1 MIKQYG
7 VYQRKKVN
15 RLPLTPSLIKARKEH
30 QKYLESLGYKK
41 TPRSEFTAFNDINT
55 IFNSTRREYKAANP
69 KPLQHMGN
77 GISKRKAVKHSF
89 TVAPAYNKGAYQVI
103 HENDIKDIGK

>member
-7 VYQRKKVN
+7 VFQRKKIN
-15 RLPLTPSLIKARKEH
+15 KLPVTPSLLKAREEH
-30 QKYLESLGYKK
+30 QKYLESIGYKP
-41 TPRSEFTAFNDINT
+41 TPKSDFTAFNDINM
-55 IFNSTRREYKAANP
+55 FNSTRTVQKVSNP
-69 KPLQHMGN
+69 KPLKYMGN
-77 GISKRKAVKHSF
+77 GVSKRQPVKHSF

>member
-1 MIKQYG
+1 MESKKQSQTSINSEDFQG
-7 VYQRKKVN
+7 
-15 RLPLTPSLIKARKEH
+15 I
-30 QKYLESLGYKK
+30 LESIGYKK

-55 IFNSTRREYKAANP
+55 IFNSTRKIQKISNP
-69 KPLQHMGN
+69 KPLTHMGY
-77 GISKRKAVKHSF
+77 GAPKRKSVKHSF